1 MEPQTIGKSDL
12 VEFCNL
18 LQIPLEVLDSNWD
31 ISILEYLRW
40 TCIPRIIGRFSFS
53 GNRYRLHIDLVRR
66 KFKVVHVPREAKWH
80 SLRLSPRPSASL
92 APSIPQMGC
101 DNPTFVGDTQQA
113 SARSRSLDGEP
124 EKQPESSTEL
134 GRSTKTVQFEEGSG
148 PVAAARHPQWMRR
161 GGRLHRRR
169 QALKPVSSLAK
180 KDRSTSATQLAEA
193 VLEGCSS
200 SLLGVGAPAAEA
212 APDADQRDEISRW
225 SPWRFVGAKRS
236 SR

>member
-1 MEPQTIGKSDL
+1 M
-12 VEFCNL
+12 EFCNL
-18 LQIPLEVLDSNWD
+18 MQIPLEELDSNWD

-40 TCIPRIIGRFSFS
+40 ICVPRIIGRFSVS
-53 GNRYRLHIDLVRR
+53 GNKYRLHIDLVRR
-66 KFKVVHVPREAKWH
+66 KFKITQKRSIVPGEANWH

-92 APSIPQMGC
+92 APSISQLGC
-101 DNPTFVGDTQQA
+101 SDPTSVGDIQQA
-113 SARSRSLDGEP
+113 SAWSRSLDGEP

-134 GRSTKTVQFEEGSG
+134 GRSAKTVHFQEGSG
-148 PVAAARHPQWMRR
+148 PVAAARHPHWTRR
-161 GGRLHRRR
+161 GGRLHHRR
-169 QALKPVSSLAK
+169 QVPKPVPRLAK